1 MDTTATTGPTPRPMP
16 QPEYGRVT
24 PHQAWTRGG
33 PVLSRLPRARMEAL
47 EAHTIASFGDS
58 ATLGLWTFG
67 TGAWITGLVE
77 LRIFPIEAMTAL
89 VPLLL
94 VNSGVAQFV
103 SGLFAFRRANTVT
116 ASALCSFGSVNATRG
131 LMVLFQAIGLLPVGG
146 YAYRLQGCLMEAYA
160 WFAFCLIIAAVKL
173 NRVVLAMACCTC
185 LAFLFGA
192 LPYLANSVGHGVLG
206 VLGQVGGG
214 FLVATGACA
223 YYGGMA
229 LTVNTA
235 WQRTVLPLGGNA

>member
-1 MDTTATTGPTPRPMP
+1 MDTVPPVGPIP
-16 QPEYGRVT
+16 QSVPESGRGSV
-24 PHQAWTRGG
+24 HQAWIRGG
-33 PVLSRLPRARMEAL
+33 PVLSRLPRGRIESVQVHA
-47 EAHTIASFGDS
+47 IASFGDS
-58 ATLGLWTFG
+58 ETLGFWTFG

-77 LRIFPIEAMTAL
+77 LRLFPIEAMTAL

-116 ASALCSFGSVNATRG
+116 ASALCSFGAVNATRG
-131 LMVLFQAIGLLPVGG
+131 AMVLLQAIGLLHAGG

-173 NRVVLAMACCTC
+173 NRVVLAMASCTC

-192 LPYLANSVGHGVLG
+192 LPYLADSVGHGAPG

-214 FLVATGACA
+214 FLVATGVCA

-235 WQRTVLPLGGNA
+235 WQRAVLPLGGNA